1 MDSIILIG
9 MPGSGKST
17 LGRKLARRLD
27 FNFIDTD
34 LLIETHQRKKLQTIV
49 DQQGYLTLREIES
62 QELQQLQLDHN
73 VVATGGSAVYSNEAM
88 KHLQKQGVI
97 VYLKVDFKEIVKRI
111 DNESCRG
118 IARPADQN
126 LQSVYAERTP
136 LYERFADVTMDNNRP
151 LSLDKVVN
159 YLNIRSV

>member
-1 MDSIILIG
+1 

-34 LLIETHQRKKLQTIV
+34 LLIETHHDKKLQTIV

-97 VYLKVDFKEIVKRI
+97 VYLKVDFEEIVKRI
-111 DNESCRG
+111 DNENCRG
-118 IARPADQN
+118 IARPADQS

-136 LYERFADVTMDNNRP
+136 LYEQFADVTIDNNRP
-151 LSLDKVVN
+151 FSLDKVVN
-159 YLNIRSV
+159 CLNIDSV